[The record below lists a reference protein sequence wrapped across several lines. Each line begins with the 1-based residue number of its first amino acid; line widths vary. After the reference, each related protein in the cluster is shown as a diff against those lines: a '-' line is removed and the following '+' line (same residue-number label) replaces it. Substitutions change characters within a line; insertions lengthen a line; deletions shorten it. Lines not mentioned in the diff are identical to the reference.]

1 MKTKRAGIGTK
12 FVILVLL
19 AASVTALLT
28 LNSRLDQARLER
40 DTLSQEVRD
49 QEENN
54 AALADDIANSDD
66 PDRIAAIAREK
77 LGLVGQ
83 DEIVFIDTSK

>member
-19 AASVTALLT
+19 VASITALLT
-28 LNSRLDQARLER
+28 LNSRLEQAKLER
-40 DTLSQEVRD
+40 DTLSQEVQD

-54 AALADDIANSDD
+54 AALADDIENSDA

>member
-1 MKTKRAGIGTK
+1 MKLKRAGIGTK

-19 AASVTALLT
+19 VASVTALLT
-28 LNSRLDQARLER
+28 LNGRLEQAKLER
-40 DTLSQEVRD
+40 DTSQEVQD

-54 AALADDIANSDD
+54 AALADDIENCDD

>member
-12 FVILVLL
+12 FVVLVLL
-19 AASVTALLT
+19 VASVTALLAM
-28 LNSRLDQARLER
+28 NSRLDAARQQR
-40 DTLSQEVRD
+40 DILSQAVQD
-49 QEENN
+49 QREIN
-54 AALADDIANSDD
+54 AALAADIENCDD
-66 PDRIAAIAREK
+66 PERIAAIAREK

>member
-19 AASVTALLT
+19 VASITALLT
-28 LNSRLDQARLER
+28 LNSRLEQARLER
-40 DTLSQEVRD
+40 DTLSQEVQD

-54 AALADDIANSDD
+54 AALADDIENSDD

>member
-1 MKTKRAGIGTK
+1 MLLVGVGYGSADPQRPPGTGQAGAGHVEPRGPRSGGEQRRPGRRHRK
-12 FVILVLL
+12 L
-19 AASVTALLT
+19 
-28 LNSRLDQARLER
+28 RR
-40 DTLSQEVRD
+40 
-49 QEENN
+49 
-54 AALADDIANSDD
+54 

>member
-19 AASVTALLT
+19 VASITALLT
-28 LNSRLDQARLER
+28 LNSRLQQAKLER
-40 DTLSQEVRD
+40 DTLSQEVQD

-54 AALADDIANSDD
+54 AALADDIENSDD

>member
-19 AASVTALLT
+19 VASVTALLSM
-28 LNSRLDQARLER
+28 NSRLETARLDR
-40 DTLSQEVRD
+40 DALSRQVQDQQEI
-49 QEENN
+49 N
-54 AALADDIANSDD
+54 AALAEDIEHCDD
-66 PDRIAAIAREK
+66 PERIASIARDK

-83 DEIVFIDTSK
+83 DEIVFVDTSK

>member
-1 MKTKRAGIGTK
+1 MKLKRAGIGTK

-19 AASVTALLT
+19 VASVTALLT
-28 LNSRLDQARLER
+28 LNGRLGQAKLER
-40 DTLSQEVRD
+40 DTLSQEVQD

-54 AALADDIANSDD
+54 AALADDIENCDD

>member
-19 AASVTALLT
+19 VASITALLT
-28 LNSRLDQARLER
+28 LNSRLEQAKLER

-54 AALADDIANSDD
+54 AALADDIENSDD

>member
-1 MKTKRAGIGTK
+1 MRTKRAGIGTK
-12 FVILVLL
+12 FVILALL
-19 AASVTALLT
+19 VASVTALLT
-28 LNSRLDQARLER
+28 LNSRLDQAKLER
-40 DTLSQEVRD
+40 DTLSQEVQD
-49 QEENN
+49 QAEDN
-54 AALADDIANSDD
+54 AALADDIANCDD

>member
-1 MKTKRAGIGTK
+1 MKLKRAGIGTK

-19 AASVTALLT
+19 VASVTALLI
-28 LNSRLDQARLER
+28 LNGRLEQAKLER
-40 DTLSQEVRD
+40 DTLSQEVQD

-54 AALADDIANSDD
+54 AALADDIENCDD

>member
-1 MKTKRAGIGTK
+1 MRTKRAGIGTK

-19 AASVTALLT
+19 AAIITALLT
-28 LNSRLDQARLER
+28 LNGRLDQAKLER

-54 AALADDIANSDD
+54 AALADDIEHCDD
-66 PDRIAAIAREK
+66 PERIAAIAREK

>member
-1 MKTKRAGIGTK
+1 M
-12 FVILVLL
+12 
-19 AASVTALLT
+19 
-28 LNSRLDQARLER
+28 
-40 DTLSQEVRD
+40 SQEVQD

-54 AALADDIANSDD
+54 AALADDIENCDD